1 MAEVGDPRDSVA
13 CEPRFGGAFSRL
25 GPGIVSGI
33 SDDDPSA
40 IGTYAQLGASLGFRL
55 VWSPVA
61 ILPFITGAQIAASR
75 IAVARGRG
83 LVAAA
88 RDVCPR
94 WLLVLVFGPVVVA
107 NVFTLGADLDVMASA
122 LDLILGIGEWL
133 GLALITL
140 VSVGLIVGLPYHRYR
155 RVLMVLSLAIFAF
168 VAVVF
173 VADIEWSSVA
183 DSFALSGLQFDR
195 AELAGLIA
203 AVGATAS
210 PFVIVWHANTEVAE
224 TSSRGGPGHRVG
236 RTVDVLAGLVAAV
249 IAAMCVLIATATAL
263 PPAGI
268 TSVRTV
274 DEAARGLEPLL
285 GSGAQLVFSLGIVGV
300 GLLAV
305 PVLAIGAANVVSEL
319 VGWPTG
325 LGKHW
330 RDARGF
336 YLLVAGA
343 VVVALSLRATG
354 IPPVR
359 ALFFASI
366 ANGLAVPLLFL
377 TIAGVARSRRVMG
390 RDRVSSTLGLLV
402 ATGGLAAAAL
412 PILYLATA

>member
-1 MAEVGDPRDSVA
+1 MAEFEEPLSDNA
-13 CEPRFGGAFSRL
+13 IEPRSGGAFSRL

-40 IGTYAQLGASLGFRL
+40 IGTYAQLGASLGYRL

-61 ILPFITGAQIAASR
+61 ILPFIACAQIATSR
-75 IAVARGRG
+75 IATTRGRG

-88 RDVCPR
+88 RNVCPR
-94 WLLVLVFGPVVVA
+94 WLLVLVFGPVVLA
-107 NVFTLGADLDVMASA
+107 NVLTLGADLAVMASA
-122 LDLILGIGEWL
+122 LDLLLGVSKWL
-133 GLALITL
+133 GLVFITL
-140 VSVGLIVGLPYHRYR
+140 VSVTLIVGLPYHRYR
-155 RVLMVLSLAIFAF
+155 RVLVILSLAIFGF

-173 VADIEWSSVA
+173 VAHVEWSRVM
-183 DSFALSGLQFDR
+183 DSLTPWRIEFGR

-210 PFVIVWHANTEVAE
+210 PFVIVWHANSEVAE
-224 TSSRGGPGHRVG
+224 TSPGGTPRP
-236 RTVDVLAGLVAAV
+236 RRAKTVDVVAGLVVAV
-249 IAAMCVLIATATAL
+249 IAAMCVLIATATTL

-268 TSVRTV
+268 TSIGTV
-274 DEAARGLEPLL
+274 DQAARALEPLL
-285 GSGAQLVFSLGIVGV
+285 GSGAALVFSLGIIGV

-305 PVLAIGAANVVSEL
+305 PVLAIGAANVVSEF

-330 RDARGF
+330 GDARAF

-343 VVVALSLRATG
+343 VGTALSLQVAGTSP
-354 IPPVR
+354 IR
-359 ALFFASI
+359 ALYFASI

-377 TIAGVARSRRVMG
+377 TIAYVARSRRVMG
-390 RDRVSSTLGLLV
+390 PERVGAVLAFIV
-402 ATGGLAAAAL
+402 AGGGLVAAAL